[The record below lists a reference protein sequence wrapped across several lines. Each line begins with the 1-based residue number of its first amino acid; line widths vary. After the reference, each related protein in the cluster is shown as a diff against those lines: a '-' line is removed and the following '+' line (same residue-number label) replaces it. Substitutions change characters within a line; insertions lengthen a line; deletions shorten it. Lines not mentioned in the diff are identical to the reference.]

1 MARTFIRQS
10 DQISKSDTYNDAVD
24 TDHSEATWEINTVD
38 LEQDLN
44 YLRTQVN
51 RILNADGSG
60 AGDIRAG
67 GKWYN
72 SIVAPSSFSID
83 NVSKK
88 RGVSTLNSDLHALE
102 RKRVL
107 TSFVSLEDVTVP
119 AAQNWVV
126 LAADKLPSSN
136 AIARS
141 VAVGITEHTGSVAAH
156 VASID
161 AHSLNEVA
169 GATDISP
176 KNLVA
181 LVSGS
186 NRDPILSGSNVIYGL
201 FQTEVADS
209 GGGYLGGSSPNR
221 AQISFVTV
229 NAAGDNLEACAPAAI
244 AGQVINYI
252 LPVRK
257 ALKDLS
263 EQDFLRGAEI
273 DVPSTTSTSRKS
285 GYDNQGE
292 TAFTINS
299 NAELNLGGTYSW
311 EIGDKDSATLFK
323 ITEGAETGTSTVLV
337 DQDVDTF
344 QVKAGLNVFDKG
356 ITVAETTTD
365 IKLGVNAGVIETLA
379 GNDLILLGAREMF
392 FDDGN
397 QAASTWTEANGIK
410 LSDTALEWTTF
421 SGSFGEVSLLKAIY
435 QSKRR
440 DKVYATVESNVTAN
454 AAVSGSR
461 DGFTGHNLSTVLPQM
476 ASGSFTTDYDVYLNG
491 QLLQGG
497 GAYDTDNDYYKDADP
512 HTLRF
517 EFGLKQGDVICVVPY
532 VRD

>member
-10 DQISKSDTYNDAVD
+10 DQIAGSDTYNDNVD
-24 TDHSEATWEINTVD
+24 ASHDVTWQSVTD

-51 RILNADGSG
+51 RILNVNGSAADSVG
-60 AGDIRAG
+60 AGN
-67 GKWYN
+67 WYN
-72 SIVAPSSFSID
+72 SVATPSSFSID
-83 NVSKK
+83 NVAKK
-88 RGVSTLNSDLHALE
+88 RGVTTLNSDLHELE

-107 TSFVSLEDVTVP
+107 TSFISLADVPVP
-119 AAQNWVV
+119 DGQNYVV

-136 AIARS
+136 TIARS
-141 VAVGITEHTGSVAAH
+141 VAVGDTQHTGSVAAN
-156 VASID
+156 VTIGS
-161 AHSLNEVA
+161 HSLNEVA
-169 GATDISP
+169 GATAISP
-176 KNLVA
+176 KNLVS

-201 FQTEVADS
+201 FQTEVADTT
-209 GGGYLGGSSPNR
+209 GGYLDGISNR

-229 NAAGDNLEACAPAAI
+229 NAAGDDLEACAPAAI
-244 AGQVINYI
+244 AGYTINFI
-252 LPVRK
+252 NPVRK

-273 DVPSTTSTSRKS
+273 DVPSTSASSRKNT
-285 GYDNQGE
+285 YDNQGA
-292 TAFTINS
+292 TAFTISS
-299 NAELNLGGTYSW
+299 NATLDLGAGYAW
-311 EIGDKDSATLFK
+311 EIGDKDSASLFK
-323 ITEGAETGTSTVLV
+323 ITEGATGDTSTVLIDSAV
-337 DQDVDTF
+337 QTF
-344 QVKAGLNVFDKG
+344 QVKADVNTFDKG
-356 ITVAETTTD
+356 ITVDEQGTD

-379 GNDLILLGAREMF
+379 GNDLKLLGGREMF

-397 QAASTWTEANGIK
+397 QATSTWTEANGIK
-410 LSDTALEWTTF
+410 LSDEALEWTTF

-440 DKVYATVESNVTAN
+440 DKVYATVESNVAAN
-454 AAVSGSR
+454 TAVSGSR
-461 DGFTGHNLSTVLPQM
+461 AGFTGHNLSAVLPQM

-497 GAYDTDNDYYKDADP
+497 ATNVTDNDYYKDADP

>member
-24 TDHSEATWEINTVD
+24 TDHSEATWEIATVD

-83 NVSKK
+83 NVAKK
-88 RGVSTLNSDLHALE
+88 RGVSTLNSDLHELE

-107 TSFVSLEDVTVP
+107 TSFISLEDVTVP

-141 VAVGITEHTGSVAAH
+141 VAVGETNHTGSVAAN
-156 VASID
+156 VTIGS
-161 AHSLNEVA
+161 HSLSEVL
-169 GATDISP
+169 GATAISP

-201 FQTEVADS
+201 FQTEVADTT
-209 GGGYLGGSSPNR
+209 GGYLGGTSPNR

-229 NAAGDNLEACAPAAI
+229 NETGDDLEACAPAAI

-273 DVPSTTSTSRKS
+273 DVPSTSATSRKN
-285 GYDNQGE
+285 GYDNQGA

-299 NAELNLGGTYSW
+299 NATLDLGSGYAW
-311 EIGDKDSATLFK
+311 EIGDKDSASLFK
-323 ITEGAETGTSTVLV
+323 ITEGSTGDTSTVLIDSAV
-337 DQDVDTF
+337 QTF
-344 QVKAGLNVFDKG
+344 QVKADSNIFDEG
-356 ITVAETTTD
+356 ITVDGEGTD
-365 IKLGVNAGVIETLA
+365 IEIGITAGTIATQA
-379 GNDLILLGAREMF
+379 SNDLKIVGGDDLF
-392 FDDGN
+392 FNDSH
-397 QAASTWTEANGIK
+397 QSTSDWSVADGIK
-410 LSDTALEWTTF
+410 LADTALEWTTF

-440 DKVYATVESNVTAN
+440 DKVYATVSSNVAAN

-461 DGFTGHNLSTVLPQM
+461 AGFTGHNLSAVLPQM

-497 GAYDTDNDYYKDADP
+497 GNAGADNDYYKDSDDA